1 MDLSLFNPARFGE
14 DAAIF
19 LPELE
24 SAILKEMSVPDADD
38 QRASSWRIRSD
49 FLPRSK
55 SCNETERGRI
65 RELQRDKFQTS
76 THPKIN
82 PLRRSDASVTPS
94 PADFQAAP
102 TSHRKRPIASLCSG

>member
-1 MDLSLFNPARFGE
+1 MNLSLFNPARFGK

-19 LPELE
+19 LP
-24 SAILKEMSVPDADD
+24 SVPDADD
-38 QRASSWRIRSD
+38 QLASSWRIRSD
-49 FLPRSK
+49 FLRRSK

-76 THPKIN
+76 AHPKIN
-82 PLRRSDASVTPS
+82 LLRRIDASVTPS

-102 TSHRKRPIASLCSG
+102 RSHRERSIASLCSR